1 MEKEGQNIR
10 RAYQRRLPSDN
21 TKDYYFMQR
30 NTGNTESV
38 TVEYGFLDSKGD
50 DVKQLK
56 NNWENLAE
64 GVVRAISE
72 YAGLSYKLNDNDT
85 YTVVSGDSLWSIAKK
100 FNTSVDELKR
110 INNLSSNL
118 LSIGQILNIKND
130 KSNISYKVKS
140 GDTLYNIANR
150 YNTTVS
156 DIMKLNNL
164 SSNLLNIGDILLIPS
179 SIQNTEEV
187 IIYEVKKG
195 DTLYNIAN
203 RYNTTVTDL
212 IKNNNLSSNVLSIGQ
227 IIKI

>member
-64 GVVRAISE
+64 GVVRAISK

>member
-130 KSNISYKVKS
+130 KNNISYKVKS

-179 SIQNTEEV
+179 SIQNTEEA

>member
-130 KSNISYKVKS
+130 KNNISYKVKS

-179 SIQNTEEV
+179 SIQNTEED